1 MGAFKDINI
10 YFNFLEKDYGYFIAN
25 QIEKPAYD
33 LFEYKNS
40 KIGRSVLLEANIR
53 EDHFLFAIANTEV
66 VQPNWEQDIWKQR
79 NRSLVSRLSVNSSIR
94 SRSHPSRSG
103 ADTIHHSVTCV
114 YCSSGVRAVGFG
126 ARPPQPAV

>member
-79 NRSLVSRLSVNSSIR
+79 NNVVMFFDIFKKHEPDLVFANFDMSANYGNQAIERNIKYLKKYGDKILR
-94 SRSHPSRSG
+94 G
-103 ADTIHHSVTCV
+103 IEWL
-114 YCSSGVRAVGFG
+114 
-126 ARPPQPAV
+126 